1 MPITKKTA
9 KTVARKTAASKA
21 APAKKAPAKAAKA
34 VKATPV
40 KSAPAKRAAAKKA
53 GEPVTVTLKLVEP
66 KRTLAQYGE
75 NDTTQVLS
83 TLYPRMS
90 KMAEVWGDDLPKSI
104 TVTMVPNW

>member
-1 MPITKKTA
+1 MPIAKKTA
-9 KTVARKTAASKA
+9 KTVARKTTASKA
-21 APAKKAPAKAAKA
+21 APAKKAPAKA
-34 VKATPV
+34 VKATPA

-53 GEPVTVTLKLVEP
+53 GEPVIVTLKLVEP

-90 KMAEVWGDDLPKSI
+90 KMAEVWGEDLPKSI